1 MLNFRR
7 SVFAYGAF
15 AISIALLVAL
25 SSLVTTAAS
34 YDLSIAKYGQGSDI
48 QVWVN
53 APPRF
58 ADYLKTVEGVKNA
71 AAVGYIGYAQNNM
84 SFNGHYMHGKGIL
97 LTGVDSTDYFDVSYG
112 VHLTSTLNG
121 MSSNDVFNVLI
132 NESDNVILQDAL
144 AKKLSA
150 EVGDEVTWLFTNQ
163 TGTSE
168 KKLRVLATTDSVAGS
183 SETIYNSASASGYY
197 MAILRFQDMVP
208 FRDAAVAGSNVDL
221 FYVSV
226 ESGANMTQVADGLSQ
241 LCKQH
246 GYTPTIYTVQQR
258 ITQTQTSYAQAET
271 LSLSI
276 MGFFIV
282 VGGIGIAAAMAYIV
296 YERKREIGL
305 LFAVG
310 LDRRQNFII
319 IAGEALLLALIGTA
333 VGFASGFSL
342 SLLTVHSIQWWS
354 SISAPLLVISPL
366 ALTAAAV
373 TITISAVLSAVYP
386 ANRVSKLNVAEAIR
400 K

>member
-1 MLNFRR
+1 
-7 SVFAYGAF
+7 
-15 AISIALLVAL
+15 
-25 SSLVTTAAS
+25 VTTAAS

-48 QVWVN
+48 QVWVY
-53 APPRF
+53 APPSF

-71 AAVGYIGYAQNNM
+71 TGVSYIDYAQNNM
-84 SFNGHYMHGKGIL
+84 SFNGQYLQGKGIL

-112 VHLTSTLNG
+112 VHMTSTLNG
-121 MSSNDVFNVLI
+121 MTPNDVFDALI
-132 NESDNVILQDAL
+132 NEPDNVILQDAL
-144 AKKLSA
+144 ANKLSTK
-150 EVGDEVTWLFTNQ
+150 VGDEITWLFTNQ

-168 KKLRVLATTDSVAGS
+168 KKLHVLATTDSVAGS
-183 SETIYNSASASGYY
+183 SETIYKSVSASGYY
-197 MAILRFQDMVP
+197 MAIMRFQDMMP
-208 FRDAAVAGSNVDL
+208 FRDTAVGGSNVDQ

-226 ESGANMTQVADGLSQ
+226 EAGANLTRVADGLSQ

-271 LSLSI
+271 LALSI

-333 VGFASGFSL
+333 VGFASGFGL
-342 SLLTVHSIQWWS
+342 SLFTVHSIQWWS

-366 ALTAAAV
+366 TLAAAAV
-373 TITISAVLSAVYP
+373 TITLSAVLSAVYP